1 MKHNMRQWASILLLG
16 LFCTA
21 AGWGCTGHLLP
32 SAQSPPMIQ
41 GDGFVIVT
49 VTEQDTLASLAQTYL
64 GSRDRA
70 SWIADYHRIDTLTP
84 GQQLVIP
91 QQMLVYGGVQANGF
105 QTVPVLF
112 YPRIEPDGQ
121 NPQGTTAAAFEQHMH
136 YLRANGY
143 VTVSLDRLHAF
154 FNLEDQLP
162 SKAVV
167 VTFDSADRWVYDI
180 AFPILERHGHIA
192 AVFVPTD
199 KIGNAGH
206 LQWRELA
213 DMAAKGFD
221 IGANGSGSRVLTDIP
236 ADKSADLYL
245 KAVEDEIR
253 LSRQLLEDHLALPC
267 LYFAYPEG
275 QTNDLIIGLLKQYGY
290 RLAFTRDSGDNPFFV
305 NTFKVHRAAIDPQ
318 ADVDRIRQTLSTFI
332 PAELQ

>member
-1 MKHNMRQWASILLLG
+1 MRNHRASILLLC
-16 LFCTA
+16 LFYAA
-21 AGWGCTGHLLP
+21 AGWGCTGHFLP
-32 SAQSPPMIQ
+32 GAKSAPVIQ

-49 VTEQDTLASLAQTYL
+49 VTAQDTPASLAQTYL
-64 GSRDRA
+64 GSRDKA
-70 SWIADYHRIDTLTP
+70 SWIADYHRIGTLTP

-91 QQMLVYGGVQANGF
+91 QHMLVYGGVHANGF

-112 YPRIEPDGQ
+112 YPRIDPDAESA
-121 NPQGTTAAAFEQHMH
+121 QGTTAAAFEQHMH

-143 VTVSLDRLHAF
+143 VTVTLDRLHAF

-167 VTFDSADRWVYDI
+167 ITFDSADRWVYDI

-192 AVFVPTD
+192 AIFVPTD
-199 KIGNAGH
+199 KIGNPGRV
-206 LQWRELA
+206 QWNELA

-221 IGANGSGSRVLTDIP
+221 IGASGSGSRVLTDIP
-236 ADKSADLYL
+236 ADSSADLYL
-245 KAVEDEIR
+245 KVVEDEIR
-253 LSRQLLEDHLALPC
+253 LARQLIEDHLTLPC

-290 RLAFTRDSGDNPFFV
+290 RLAFTRHSGDNPFFV

-318 ADVDRIRQTLSTFI
+318 TDVDRIRQMLTTFV